1 MAIKFDGEFDVTA
14 SPEEAYAVL
23 SDTSKYAP
31 LLPTYVSHEIKE
43 DGSADVTVKVGVG
56 KIRGKAV
63 INLTQ
68 SSAIPPKRAEYSGK
82 GKVMGGAFNMD
93 TVFELVPREN
103 GGTTVKWEGSL
114 NMFGKLVALA
124 GGLIKPIAKK
134 DIARLIAA
142 IQAAL
147 SPGQEAAAG

>member
-1 MAIKFDGEFDVTA
+1 MAIKFEGEFDVTA
-14 SPEEAYAVL
+14 TPQEAYAVL
-23 SDTSKYAP
+23 SDTTKYAP
-31 LLPTYVSHEIKE
+31 LLPTYVSHELKD

-63 INLTQ
+63 INLTRVE
-68 SSAIPPKRAEYSGK
+68 ANEPTRAAYSGK

-93 TVFELVPREN
+93 TIFELEPRDD

-114 NMFGKLVALA
+114 NMFGRLVALA
-124 GGLIKPIAKK
+124 GGLIRPIAKK

-147 SPGQEAAAG
+147 SPDAEAAAG

>member
-14 SPEEAYAVL
+14 SPEEAYAIL
-23 SDTSKYAP
+23 SDTTKYAP
-31 LLPTYVSHEIKE
+31 LLPTYVSHEVKD

-63 INLTQ
+63 INLTRVE
-68 SSAIPPKRAEYSGK
+68 AVPPTRAGYSGK

-93 TVFELVPREN
+93 TVFELEPASG

-147 SPGQEAAAG
+147 SPDAEAAAS

>member
-1 MAIKFDGEFDVTA
+1 MAIKFEGEFEVTA
-14 SPEEAYAVL
+14 TPQEAYAVL
-23 SDTSKYAP
+23 SDTTKYAP
-31 LLPTYVSHEIKE
+31 LLPTYVSHELKD

-56 KIRGKAV
+56 KIRGKAH
-63 INLTQ
+63 INLTRVE
-68 SSAIPPKRAEYSGK
+68 ANEPTRAAYSGK

-93 TVFELVPREN
+93 TIFELQPRDD

-124 GGLIKPIAKK
+124 GGLIRPIAKK

-147 SPGQEAAAG
+147 SPDAGAATG